1 MSDVRREM
9 TASTS
14 LSVLL
19 SGTIV
24 VPGWFF
30 LATAG
35 LFTAVFLFMPWSTNA
50 GQFIFMLA
58 SFLVGILSAT
68 LYWWSSRKNSLLVA
82 LRDEATVD
90 QAILQDD
97 GSVSLENHRNTGS
110 PYQQQGRG
118 HPRNVQLVSHGAIS
132 SCSAASSC
140 WVWWHEALPA
150 MELCILGLLVILSP
164 HVMATNVGIAQNIVS
179 RNDGNFKVINI
190 YPVVNV
196 WKVNLLHFWFVFAFN
211 IPLAAGITVGL
222 IHFAVLMAHFKSLDL
237 GTIVASLLWLLISLI
252 CIPVVA
258 VKRFRERCRRRWS
271 TGLLSMSGDSP
282 SSIPHA
288 SRDGVCDAS
297 NRVEAL
303 PSSTHAVGH
312 EGDGV
317 GVLYGRGLPVS
328 SSEGRPHLF
337 LSVPTSRT
345 QVPWGTPSI
354 GNGAQFN
361 EPPRLDVMQH
371 GADSMAPAGDLRA
384 TYLLLSSGGGVI
396 LGASESFAAHV
407 GLTVRYLVGQ
417 KFMSVLKELEVGN
430 VAALKETIQKVAF
443 LHDDSFILGKDEE
456 EWEDRYSCS
465 RIGDGRSSHTEL
477 GKNADAIIDSDG
489 AEYSTAGGEQS
500 PMRMGEDATVR
511 RILIRGRRPRHPS
524 STVAPSL
531 SERKERPAKNGIGG
545 DQNDLL
551 PVEHIPGEAEYFSLS
566 LDVWKGSR
574 DNFTNC
580 FLVLCQPRLHCVLDW
595 MPWPCLLVH
604 PVTGCVLHWSREA
617 ERQTGRL
624 AYDVV
629 GLPAHASPIPNFSG
643 LVSSGCD
650 IKEAGAGEVE
660 HEGRRGTRL
669 ESPIPAIL
677 HIPSSPSLSLSVT
690 FKPLTGDFVEDEGVA
705 LEGSVTGLARPLQR
719 SPWKGERRNAS
730 DICRAL
736 SSSIDSRGFCR
747 GSRKGEVAANT
758 ASFLPQC
765 IPESPFKN
773 CGDPAKER
781 VRYCSSALAS
791 MQESVS
797 AWVFAGVPLLFVI
810 HDEVCMP
817 FDSATVGPCVKPG
830 NDFMHVPGGVL
841 SERRAALDEPPRP
854 DPREMLPASSA
865 VQKGAN
871 GTDGTIAPLHGAD
884 REMDQQP
891 HESPSFPEG
900 RETINAVEKAETEG
914 EQQNVCNSTMN
925 IIGNNG
931 DSPGAEAAVSDGFLK
946 QPQFSTRAAVGL
958 TPTPLSLQTSIYNS
972 QRHSSLHVNMG
983 KVNVTETDFPGT
995 RRASNGEH
1003 HDTRGNSSKRRGQK
1017 DRESRVHPPHTPLNS
1032 RGTKNLK
1039 AVMVTPLVSP
1049 PPQECPS
1056 STSMNGVDAHGEIAL
1071 SKDQAELNHQ
1081 QYSEQL
1087 SYQQQQQQQSLHPQP
1102 PLTNFPPVSSAPE
1115 STVQSDFIAS
1125 MVSNVNAAGEEKP
1138 IWAMLRSSDETTI
1151 PSCFIRVPP
1160 GEGFLF
1166 GRSSKCHATTSDGFV
1181 SSIQFKIVR
1190 QLHSEVL
1197 SMQPTNQQDIK
1208 KQSLYLNHLR
1218 NSTPTSPHSCH
1229 APMGNWVVT
1238 LYDQSVNGTYVNVK
1252 KVSKGKHSILRDH
1265 DLITFRLSSSR
1276 FFLGFQFLLTDERGV
1291 PLSETAAAAA
1301 AVPMAVSS
1309 VNSSVM
1315 PRRGTLHRRHPT
1327 SSESGS
1333 LIAASSSQL
1342 GGVSHSNN
1350 GGGSGWRLAT
1360 STRSRSGRPG
1370 GTTTPHRETIEW
1382 KIGEEM
1388 LGKGGN
1394 AEVFLGIN
1402 LTNGKLI
1409 AVKRVLLPTVAHD
1422 DPDHKDVLQ
1431 QYRSL
1436 QEEIKF
1442 LSRAVHPNIVQYL
1455 GSSQN
1460 QKYFNILL
1468 EFVPGGSLRH
1478 LLDNFGALSPGVIC
1492 SYLRQTLEG
1501 LRYLHQ
1507 RNIVHSDVKG
1517 ANILITDKGRVKLSD
1532 FGTAKLL
1539 NRQHSQSLDRAGR
1552 AEAANGNDATTYRLA
1567 GTLRWMAPE
1576 LLRGDVGPTKA
1587 SDMWSVGCALIEMLS
1602 TEAPWS
1608 EYEFESEEQ
1617 IMNLLRYTTETP
1629 EVPECAELPELT
1641 AIAKR
1646 CLTIDPASRP
1656 TCEELLQ
1663 LVVEAEERCQEL
1675 QLISPSPR
1683 DLSPSEEANAAPT
1696 DAVTGD
1702 ASVRRN
1708 SKRKGR
1714 PSPRRRDPQEA
1725 TDVCAA
1731 TS

>member
-1 MSDVRREM
+1 MSGVRREM
-9 TASTS
+9 TASTP

-19 SGTIV
+19 SGTIA
-24 VPGWFF
+24 VPGWFL

-50 GQFIFMLA
+50 GQFIFMAA
-58 SFLVGILSAT
+58 SFVVGILFAT
-68 LYWWSSRKNSLLVA
+68 LYWLSRKNSLLVP

-90 QAILQDD
+90 QAILQDG
-97 GSVSLENHRNTGS
+97 GSVSLENLRNGGS

-118 HPRNVQLVSHGAIS
+118 HPRHVQLVSHGTVACCS
-132 SCSAASSC
+132 SASSC

-164 HVMATNVGIAQNIVS
+164 HVMATNTGIAQNILS
-179 RNDGNFKVINI
+179 HDDGGVKVVNI
-190 YPVVNV
+190 YPMVNV
-196 WKVNLLHFWFVFAFN
+196 WKVNFLHFWFVFAFN
-211 IPLAAGITVGL
+211 IPLAIGTAVGL
-222 IHFAVLMAHFKSLDL
+222 IHFAALMAHFKSLDL
-237 GTIVASLLWLLISLI
+237 GTIVASLPWLLISLI

-258 VKRFRERCRRRWS
+258 VKQFRERFRRRWS

-288 SRDGVCDAS
+288 PGDRVYDAS

-303 PSSTHAVGH
+303 PSSTHAVGK

-317 GVLYGRGLPVS
+317 GVLYGRGVPMSL
-328 SSEGRPHLF
+328 SEQRPDLF
-337 LSVPTSRT
+337 LSIPTSRT
-345 QVPWGTPSI
+345 QAPCGSHSI
-354 GNGAQFN
+354 GNGAPFN
-361 EPPRLDVMQH
+361 ELPRLDVMQH
-371 GADSMAPAGDLRA
+371 GTDIMAPSGDLRA
-384 TYLLLSSGGGVI
+384 TYLLLSSSGGVI
-396 LGASESFAAHV
+396 VGASESFAAHV

-417 KFMSVLKELEVGN
+417 KFISVLKELEVEN

-443 LHDDSFILGKDEE
+443 LHDDSVILGKDEE
-456 EWEDRYSCS
+456 GREDRYSYS
-465 RIGDGRSSHTEL
+465 RIGVRRSLHTEL
-477 GKNADAIIDSDG
+477 GTNADAFIDSDG
-489 AEYSTAGGEQS
+489 VEYSTTGGEQS
-500 PMRMGEDATVR
+500 PVRMGEDGTVR
-511 RILIRGRRPRHPS
+511 RILVRGRRPHRPS

-531 SERKERPAKNGIGG
+531 SERKECPAKNGMGG
-545 DQNDLL
+545 AQKDLL
-551 PVEHIPGEAEYFSLS
+551 PVERIPGEAEYFSLT
-566 LDVWKGSR
+566 LDVWKRRR
-574 DNFTNC
+574 DESTNSI
-580 FLVLCQPRLHCVLDW
+580 LVLCQPRLHCVLDW

-643 LVSSGCD
+643 LVSSRSN
-650 IKEAGAGEVE
+650 IKEAGAGEVK

-669 ESPIPAIL
+669 DPPIPAIL
-677 HIPSSPSLSLSVT
+677 HIPSTPSLSLSVT
-690 FKPLTGDFVEDEGVA
+690 FKPLTGDFVEDEGA
-705 LEGSVTGLARPLQR
+705 LLEGSVTGLARPLQR
-719 SPWKGERRNAS
+719 SPWKGERCNATDS
-730 DICRAL
+730 RRAL
-736 SSSIDSRGFCR
+736 SCPLDARAFCR
-747 GSRKGEVAANT
+747 GSGKVEVAANT
-758 ASFLPQC
+758 ASLLSQC
-765 IPESPFKN
+765 IPESSLKN
-773 CGDPAKER
+773 CGDPTKER
-781 VRYCSSALAS
+781 AGWYSAALAS
-791 MQESVS
+791 VQEGVS

-810 HDEVCMP
+810 HDEVGMP
-817 FDSATVGPCVKPG
+817 SDSATAGPCIKPQ
-830 NDFMHVPGGVL
+830 NDSMHAPGGVL
-841 SERRAALDEPPRP
+841 PERRAELDEPPYS
-854 DPREMLPASSA
+854 DPREILPAFSA
-865 VQKGAN
+865 LEKETN
-871 GTDGTIAPLHGAD
+871 DSDGTIAPLHAED
-884 REMDQQP
+884 RKMGRQP
-891 HESPSFPEG
+891 HEAPSFPEG
-900 RETINAVEKAETEG
+900 RETIHAVEKAEAEG
-914 EQQNVCNSTMN
+914 ERQNVCNSTMN
-925 IIGNNG
+925 IVGNNG
-931 DSPGAEAAVSDGFLK
+931 DSPGVEATVADRFIK
-946 QPQFSTRAAVGL
+946 QPQFSTHTAVGL
-958 TPTPLSLQTSIYNS
+958 TPTTLSLQTSIYKS
-972 QRHSSLHVNMG
+972 QRHSPLHNSMG
-983 KVNVTETDFPGT
+983 KVNVTETDFSGA
-995 RRASNGEH
+995 RRASDGEH
-1003 HDTRGNSSKRRGQK
+1003 YDTHESSSRRRGQS
-1017 DRESRVHPPHTPLNS
+1017 DRDSRGHPPHTPLSS

-1039 AVMVTPLVSP
+1039 AVMAPPLVSP

-1056 STSMNGVDAHGEIAL
+1056 STNVNGVDAHGEIAL
-1071 SKDQAELNHQ
+1071 SKARTELNHQ
-1081 QYSEQL
+1081 KHPEQL
-1087 SYQQQQQQQSLHPQP
+1087 SYPQQHSLHPQP

-1115 STVQSDFIAS
+1115 SSVQSELIAS
-1125 MVSNVNAAGEEKP
+1125 TVSNVNAVGEETP

-1151 PSCFIRVPP
+1151 PSCFIRVSP

-1197 SMQPTNQQDIK
+1197 SMQPTNQQDVK

-1238 LYDQSVNGTYVNVK
+1238 LYDHSVNGTYVNVK
-1252 KVSKGKHSILRDH
+1252 KVSKGKHSVLRDH

-1291 PLSETAAAAA
+1291 PLSETAAAAL
-1301 AVPMAVSS
+1301 PMTHSS
-1309 VNSSVM
+1309 VNSSGI
-1315 PRRGTLHRRHPT
+1315 PRRGTLHRRNPT

-1342 GGVSHSNN
+1342 GGVSQSNN

-1436 QEEIKF
+1436 QEEIKV

-1460 QKYFNILL
+1460 KKYFNILL

-1507 RNIVHSDVKG
+1507 RNIVHSDVKA

-1576 LLRGDVGPTKA
+1576 LLRGSVGPTRA

-1617 IMNLLRYTTETP
+1617 IMNLLRYTVETP

-1646 CLTIDPASRP
+1646 CLTIDPAVRP

-1663 LVVEAEERCQEL
+1663 LVLEAEERCQEL
-1675 QLISPSPR
+1675 QLLSPTPRDVSPSA
-1683 DLSPSEEANAAPT
+1683 EANVVAT
-1696 DAVTGD
+1696 DAVSGD

-1708 SKRKGR
+1708 SKREGKR
-1714 PSPRRRDPQEA
+1714 LPQHRDPQET

-1731 TS
+1731 TN